1 MTNYMT
7 LSNDELLACIEIA
20 GITLSPELLR
30 VLLARRLELRESI
43 LERFTA
49 SIDDDWDDSD
59 DPRWYRAVHYGF
71 LLIAYRE
78 RKALPI
84 FAAIYMNTESYE
96 NLIEWFEEEPAHFG
110 PAAIPVFQ
118 AVVDAAPGLEW
129 DFGAAM
135 SVSILSAIA
144 MRFPQTRQEIVSF
157 LRSHLPPLHMNGNL
171 TPDNDDEID
180 ELWAS
185 IVDALAELRDFDS
198 KQQVLAMFDADLID
212 PTEIDRESYLDALT
226 EPPSSE
232 KKPPFDIFAMYA
244 RVAKF
249 NTPKDV

>member
-1 MTNYMT
+1 M
-7 LSNDELLACIEIA
+7 D
-20 GITLSPELLR
+20 
-30 VLLARRLELRESI
+30 LESHGRGLGR
-43 LERFTA
+43 
-49 SIDDDWDDSD
+49 
-59 DPRWYRAVHYGF
+59 DPGSRA
-71 LLIAYRE
+71 
-78 RKALPI
+78 
-84 FAAIYMNTESYE
+84 
-96 NLIEWFEEEPAHFG
+96 
-110 PAAIPVFQ
+110 
-118 AVVDAAPGLEW
+118 AAPAGVRGIGTAEHR
-129 DFGAAM
+129 
-135 SVSILSAIA
+135 V
-144 MRFPQTRQEIVSF
+144 R
-157 LRSHLPPLHMNGNL
+157 
-171 TPDNDDEID
+171 NDDEID